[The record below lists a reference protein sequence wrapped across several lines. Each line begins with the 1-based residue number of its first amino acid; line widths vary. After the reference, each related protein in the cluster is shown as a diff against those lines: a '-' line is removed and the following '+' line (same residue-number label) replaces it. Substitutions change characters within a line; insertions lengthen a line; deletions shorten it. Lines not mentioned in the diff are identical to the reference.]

1 MIRDTKAFLIG
12 LVMMIS
18 FMGIYAYM
26 MSPSF
31 GDGRNGLEF
40 ADDMFNSISKGSV
53 YNVIQGEIKKVD
65 SWQGNTIDV
74 TLTGTDEEQ
83 AARWTAALQRVNG
96 AEVSQA
102 EKTVIFKG
110 DLGALLIN
118 ISEDCSYMFQNNGDA
133 LKQKY
138 NADPREVTNRWYNIS
153 KAVVKDLDKQA
164 KFKESIA
171 IQQYQKKVIEPSYN
185 YYGVDSKQVSENK
198 GIMTFMML
206 FYLVYTMWYGFA
218 IYYLCQGFGIT
229 MSKSGKKQE
238 A

>member
-1 MIRDTKAFLIG
+1 MIRDIKAFLIG
-12 LVMMIS
+12 LVMMVS

-53 YNVIQGEIKKVD
+53 YDVIQGEIKKND
-65 SWQGNTIDV
+65 SWNGNVIDV
-74 TLTGTDEEQ
+74 TLTGKDEAQ
-83 AARWTAALQRVNG
+83 AARWTAALQKVNG

-102 EKTVIFKG
+102 KEKIAFKG
-110 DLGALLIN
+110 DLGALLAN
-118 ISEDCSYMFQNNGDA
+118 ISEDCSNMFQNNGDVV
-133 LKQKY
+133 KQKY
-138 NADPREVTNRWYNIS
+138 DTDPRDATNRWYSIT
-153 KAVVKDLDKQA
+153 KAIVKQLDKQE

-171 IQQYQKKVIEPSYN
+171 IQQYQKKVIEPAYN
-185 YYGVDSKQVSENK
+185 YYGVDAKQVSENK

-206 FYLVYTMWYGFA
+206 FYLVYTLWYGFS
-218 IYYLCQGFGIT
+218 IYFLCQGLGIT